1 MLRVAINGFFESV
14 GVVLSVMRELDV
26 DVVEDEWIGDGE
38 DDDADGKEIIGRET
52 QAEVRDLKRVQGL
65 MEAGP
70 L

>member
-14 GVVLSVMRELDV
+14 GVVLSAMRELDV
-26 DVVEDEWIGDGE
+26 DVVEEEWIGDGDE
-38 DDDADGKEIIGRET
+38 VPGKKTETEMEIRE
-52 QAEVRDLKRVQGL
+52 LKRVQGL